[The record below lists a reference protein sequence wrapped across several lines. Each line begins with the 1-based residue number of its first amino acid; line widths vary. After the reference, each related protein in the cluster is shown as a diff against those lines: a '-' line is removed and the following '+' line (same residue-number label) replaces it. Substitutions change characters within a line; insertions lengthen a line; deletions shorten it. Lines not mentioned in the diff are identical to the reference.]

1 MENVNLM
8 NTAALTLSATYSS
21 ILYAAWSLSTTG
33 ADPSLTIGEYWP
45 EEDEK
50 YKMK

>member
-1 MENVNLM
+1 M

-21 ILYAAWSLSTTG
+21 MSYVAWSLSTAG

-45 EEDEK
+45 EGDEK
-50 YKMK
+50 